1 MIKLI
6 GVLIIL
12 LGFLFKLDTIAV
24 IIIAGITTGLVSG
37 IEFMDILSTL
47 GAAFVKT
54 RYMTL
59 FLLTLSVVGILER
72 NGLKERAALCISNMK
87 SITSGK
93 VLTIYMVIRTIAAAF
108 SDRLG
113 GHVQFIRPLIHPMAQ
128 GAAENKLGPLDE
140 ASNEKLK
147 GVACAVENYGNFFG
161 QNVFVASAGVL
172 LVVGTLQ
179 ELGIIVTPYSVAKS
193 AIPVA
198 VISVLFSAVQ
208 NFLTNKRLK
217 ASTGAE
223 FTKSE
228 EKKEVKL

>member
-6 GVLIIL
+6 GILIII

-24 IIIAGITTGLVSG
+24 ILIAGISTGLVAG
-37 IEFMDILSTL
+37 IDFLDILSTL
-47 GAAFVKT
+47 GGAFVKT

-72 NGLKERAALCISNMK
+72 NGLKERAAKCIASMQ

-93 VLTIYMVIRTIAAAF
+93 VLSIYMVIRTVAAAF
-108 SDRLG
+108 SVRLG

-128 GAAENKLGPLDE
+128 GAAENKTGTLSEG
-140 ASNEKLK
+140 SNDKLK

-179 ELGIIVTPYSVAKS
+179 ELGIIVTPYDVSKS

-198 VISVLFSAVQ
+198 FISVFLSALQ
-208 NFLTNKRLK
+208 NYLIDKSLVG
-217 ASTGAE
+217 ST
-223 FTKSE
+223 KL
-228 EKKEVKL
+228 KEVK

>member
-6 GVLIIL
+6 GVLIIVV
-12 LGFLFKLDTIAV
+12 GFLLKLDTIAV
-24 IIIAGITTGLVSG
+24 ILIAGISTGLVAG
-37 IEFMDILSTL
+37 IDFMDILSTL

-72 NGLKERAALCISNMK
+72 NGLKERAAKCISSMQ

-93 VLTIYMVIRTIAAAF
+93 VLSIYMVIRTVAAAF
-108 SDRLG
+108 SVRLG

-128 GAAENKLGPLDE
+128 GAAESRGGTLSED
-140 ASNEKLK
+140 SNDKLK

-179 ELGIIVTPYSVAKS
+179 ELGIVVTPYDVSKS

-198 VISVLFSAVQ
+198 FISVFLSAIQ
-208 NFLTNKRLK
+208 NYLVDRGLK
-217 ASTGAE
+217 G
-223 FTKSE
+223 SE
-228 EKKEVKL
+228 GIKEER

>member
-6 GVLIIL
+6 GVLIIIV
-12 LGFLFKLDTIAV
+12 GFLLKLDTIAV
-24 IIIAGITTGLVSG
+24 ILIAGISTGLVAG
-37 IEFMDILSTL
+37 IDFMDILSTL

-72 NGLKERAALCISNMK
+72 NGLKERAAKCISSMQ

-93 VLTIYMVIRTIAAAF
+93 VLSIYMVIRTVAAAF
-108 SDRLG
+108 SVRLG

-128 GAAENKLGPLDE
+128 GAAESRGGALAKD
-140 ASNEKLK
+140 SNDRLK

-179 ELGIIVTPYSVAKS
+179 ELGIVVTPYDVSKS

-198 VISVLFSAVQ
+198 FISVFLSAIQ
-208 NFLTNKRLK
+208 NYLVDRGLK
-217 ASTGAE
+217 GSKGI
-223 FTKSE
+223 KE
-228 EKKEVKL
+228 ER

>member
-6 GVLIIL
+6 GVLIIVV
-12 LGFLFKLDTIAV
+12 GFLLKLDTIAV
-24 IIIAGITTGLVSG
+24 ILIAGISTGLVAG
-37 IEFMDILSTL
+37 IDFMDILSTL

-72 NGLKERAALCISNMK
+72 NGLKERAAKCISSMQ

-93 VLTIYMVIRTIAAAF
+93 VLSIYMVIRTVAAAF
-108 SDRLG
+108 SVRLG

-128 GAAENKLGPLDE
+128 GAAESRGGALSE
-140 ASNEKLK
+140 ASNDKLK

-179 ELGIIVTPYSVAKS
+179 ELGIVVTPYDVSKS

-198 VISVLFSAVQ
+198 FISVFLSVIQ
-208 NFLTNKRLK
+208 NYLVDRGLK
-217 ASTGAE
+217 G
-223 FTKSE
+223 SE
-228 EKKEVKL
+228 GIKEER

>member
-12 LGFLFKLDTIAV
+12 VGFLFKLDTIAV
-24 IIIAGITTGLVSG
+24 ILIAGITTGLVSG
-37 IEFMDILSTL
+37 VEFMDILSTL

-72 NGLKERAALCISNMK
+72 NGLKERAADCISSMK

-93 VLTIYMVIRTIAAAF
+93 VLTLYMIIRTIAAAF
-108 SDRLG
+108 SVRLG

-128 GAAENKLGPLDE
+128 GAAENKAGTLDE
-140 ASNEKLK
+140 DKNERLK

-179 ELGIIVTPYSVAKS
+179 ELGVVVTPYDVSKS

-198 VISVLFSAVQ
+198 VIAVVLSAVQ
-208 NFLTNKRLK
+208 NYFTDKKLSK
-217 ASTGAE
+217 ASKA
-223 FTKSE
+223 KE
-228 EKKEVKL
+228 ETV

>member
-6 GVLIIL
+6 GVLIIIV
-12 LGFLFKLDTIAV
+12 GFLLKLDTIAV
-24 IIIAGITTGLVSG
+24 ILIAGISTGLVAG
-37 IEFMDILSTL
+37 IDFMDILSTL

-72 NGLKERAALCISNMK
+72 NGLKERAAKCISSMQ

-93 VLTIYMVIRTIAAAF
+93 VLSIYMVIRTVAAAF
-108 SDRLG
+108 SVRLG

-128 GAAENKLGPLDE
+128 GAAESRGGALTKD
-140 ASNEKLK
+140 SNDKLK

-179 ELGIIVTPYSVAKS
+179 ELGIVVTPYDVSKS

-198 VISVLFSAVQ
+198 FISVFLSAIQ
-208 NFLTNKRLK
+208 NYLVDRGLK
-217 ASTGAE
+217 GSKGI
-223 FTKSE
+223 KE
-228 EKKEVKL
+228 ER

>member
-6 GVLIIL
+6 GVLIIIV
-12 LGFLFKLDTIAV
+12 GFLLKLDTIAV
-24 IIIAGITTGLVSG
+24 ILIAGISTGLVAG
-37 IEFMDILSTL
+37 IDFMDILSTL

-72 NGLKERAALCISNMK
+72 NGLKERAAKCISSMQ

-93 VLTIYMVIRTIAAAF
+93 VLSIYMVIRTVAAAF
-108 SDRLG
+108 SVRLG

-128 GAAENKLGPLDE
+128 GAAESRGGSLAKD
-140 ASNEKLK
+140 SNDKLK

-179 ELGIIVTPYSVAKS
+179 ELGIVVTPYDVSKS

-198 VISVLFSAVQ
+198 FISVFLSAIQ
-208 NFLTNKRLK
+208 NYLVDRGLK
-217 ASTGAE
+217 GSKGI
-223 FTKSE
+223 KE
-228 EKKEVKL
+228 ER

>member
-6 GVLIIL
+6 GVLIIIV
-12 LGFLFKLDTIAV
+12 GFLLKLDTIAV
-24 IIIAGITTGLVSG
+24 ILIAGISTGLVAG
-37 IEFMDILSTL
+37 IDFMDILSTL

-72 NGLKERAALCISNMK
+72 NGLKERAAKCISSMQ

-93 VLTIYMVIRTIAAAF
+93 VLSIYMVIRTVAAAF
-108 SDRLG
+108 SVRLG

-128 GAAENKLGPLDE
+128 GAAESRGGALAKD
-140 ASNEKLK
+140 SNDKLK

-179 ELGIIVTPYSVAKS
+179 ELGIVVTPYDVSKS

-198 VISVLFSAVQ
+198 FISVFLSAIQ
-208 NFLTNKRLK
+208 NYLVDRGLK
-217 ASTGAE
+217 GSKGI
-223 FTKSE
+223 KE
-228 EKKEVKL
+228 ER

>member
-6 GVLIIL
+6 GVLIIVV
-12 LGFLFKLDTIAV
+12 GFLLKLDTIAV
-24 IIIAGITTGLVSG
+24 ILIAGITTGLVAG
-37 IEFMDILSTL
+37 IDFMDILSTL

-72 NGLKERAALCISNMK
+72 NGLKERAAKCISSMQ

-93 VLTIYMVIRTIAAAF
+93 VLSIYMVIRTVAAAF
-108 SDRLG
+108 SVRLG

-128 GAAENKLGPLDE
+128 GAAESRDGNLSED
-140 ASNEKLK
+140 SNDKLK

-179 ELGIIVTPYSVAKS
+179 ELGIVVTPYDVSKS

-198 VISVLFSAVQ
+198 FISVFLSAIQ
-208 NFLTNKRLK
+208 NYLVDRGLK
-217 ASTGAE
+217 G
-223 FTKSE
+223 SE
-228 EKKEVKL
+228 GIKEER